1 MLFILDIKTVMY
13 DEFFYD
19 YMKPEYY
26 NKWQVSYQNNDIT
39 HEKNV

>member
-1 MLFILDIKTVMY
+1 MKTTTVKTIILIYLMLFILDIKTVMY

-26 NKWQVSYQNNDIT
+26 NK
-39 HEKNV
+39 